1 VIDKFQFIISR
12 LVKTHSEQKGLFLLD
27 ASFPIEVKITDKPAG
42 SLLNAFMI
50 GLSGNSNPLYSKAN
64 ELMIHFQNITEW
76 SQISK
81 FLCEGF
87 SLINRELESVIN
99 TDDEFRKNLDTVY
112 NWSMNQNGFPRSYQT
127 AQKLW
132 SIFFPEGINIDSNKE
147 QRIYELKKKR
157 TVRISQLNDQPI
169 VDPAKEILFTG
180 NVLLTL
186 PPGLKHITDI
196 PLSKKLRNKIQK
208 TKDDKQLY
216 WYDHPIQI
224 GIDKERN
231 EAIYGLRGLQETI
244 HYERGRGNAQDGQKI
259 TCVLSVSVTHPSL
272 HKIARDYLKEEFSKT
287 TIGEDVDIYIITE
300 SDTQRIINEIFE
312 PAVKVYL
319 SQNSTSELFQIIGVD
334 GEYGRHYNF
343 LKAILAFWNIFV
355 NSNFRATFKIDLDQV
370 FPQSEL
376 VRDSGASAFEHF
388 KTPLWGAKGINFW
401 GETIDLGMLAG
412 ALVNQRDIHKSLFTP
427 DVPFPS
433 RELKPDEYIF
443 FSILPQALSTAAEMM
458 TRYDHDDLDGKRNC
472 LQRIHITGGTTGI
485 LLEHLLR
492 FRPFTP
498 SFIGRAEDQAYLL
511 STLTNPVIK
520 LGYVHKDGLIMRHD
534 KEGFAQNAIQSAYTG
549 KVIGDYVRILYFS
562 KYGEIIQKNYD
573 RLKAY
578 IDPFT
583 GSFVSNIPITIVYL
597 SLVLKTLSLLKD
609 NNSEQAIELLKN
621 GAMRIPKAIK
631 YINQIE
637 STFKEEK
644 RGWNLY
650 YDVLEI
656 LKTKLEQNDDKAK
669 AFQKTAQE
677 IIKNCKVN

>member
-1 VIDKFQFIISR
+1 MIDKLQFIISK
-12 LVKTHSEQKGLFLLD
+12 LVKTHSEQRGLFLLD
-27 ASFPIEVKITDKPAG
+27 ASFPIDLKITDKPAG

-50 GLSGNSNPLYSKAN
+50 YLSGNSNPLYSKAKD
-64 ELMIHFQNITEW
+64 LIIDFQNIREW
-76 SQISK
+76 SDISK
-81 FLCEGF
+81 FLWDGI

-99 TDDEFRKNLDTVY
+99 TDDEFRKNLDLIY
-112 NWSMNQNGFPRSYQT
+112 NWCKSQNGLPRGFQT
-127 AQKLW
+127 AERLW
-132 SIFFPEGINIDSNKE
+132 SIFFPEGINIEFNRE

-157 TVRISQLNDQPI
+157 TVRISQLNEQPI

-180 NVLLTL
+180 NVLLTI
-186 PPGLKHITDI
+186 PPSSKNITDL
-196 PLSKKLRNKIQK
+196 PLSKRLRNKIQK
-208 TKDDKQLY
+208 VKEDKQLY

-224 GIDKERN
+224 GIDTERN

-272 HKIARDYLKEEFSKT
+272 HKITKDYLKEEFSKT
-287 TIGEDVDIYIITE
+287 TIGEDADIYIITE
-300 SDTQRIINEIFE
+300 DDTQRIINEILE
-312 PAVKVYL
+312 PAAKAYL
-319 SQNSTSELFQIIGVD
+319 NQNNTSELFQIIGVD

-343 LKAILAFWNIFV
+343 LKAILAFWNIFM
-355 NSNFRATFKIDLDQV
+355 NPDFRATFKIDLDQV

-376 VRDSGASAFEHF
+376 VRESGASAFEHF
-388 KTPLWGAKGINFW
+388 KTPLWGAKGIDYW
-401 GETIDLGMLAG
+401 GEPIDLGMLAG

-458 TRYDHDDLDGKRNC
+458 TRYDNGELDGKRNC

-485 LLEHLLR
+485 LLEHLFR

-534 KEGFAQNAIQSAYTG
+534 KEGFAQNAIKSAYTG

-562 KYGEIIQKNYD
+562 KYGEIIQKIYD
-573 RLKAY
+573 RLKAH

-597 SLVLKTLSLLKD
+597 RLVLKALSLLKD
-609 NNSEQAIELLKN
+609 GNSEQAIELLQN
-621 GAMRIPKAIK
+621 GATRIPKVIK
-631 YINQIE
+631 YVNQIE
-637 STFKEEK
+637 DTLEEEK

-656 LKTKLEQNDDKAK
+656 LKTKLEQNDDIAK

-677 IIKNCKVN
+677 IIKNCKIN